1 MSRTYTKN
9 ELQENR
15 EQLIKEYYAQ
25 TPRSAKKRTL
35 TKKERKVLGIG
46 KDRGVARINHVRL
59 SPSKVN
65 IVVRTIINK
74 PVDEAI
80 AILRY
85 TPKAASEVL
94 IKLLE
99 SATANAVNNYNLN
112 RDDLYF
118 VDCQVGPGVTMKR
131 YMPKG
136 KGSASQ
142 ILKRSSNITVTVQE
156 KTEEAI

>member
-85 TPKAASEVL
+85 TDRKSV
-94 IKLLE
+94 
-99 SATANAVNNYNLN
+99 V
-112 RDDLYF
+112 
-118 VDCQVGPGVTMKR
+118 
-131 YMPKG
+131 
-136 KGSASQ
+136 
-142 ILKRSSNITVTVQE
+142 
-156 KTEEAI
+156 

>member
-1 MSRTYTKN
+1 M
-9 ELQENR
+9 LF
-15 EQLIKEYYAQ
+15 
-25 TPRSAKKRTL
+25 RS
-35 TKKERKVLGIG
+35 
-46 KDRGVARINHVRL
+46 
-59 SPSKVN
+59 
-65 IVVRTIINK
+65 